1 MFEDDSDDEES
12 SLDQLEQLE
21 PPSEAEGKVGPLEV
35 MYNLPLGSFGLST
48 KESYAIML
56 CGSSALALASASLAS
71 VHTSPG
77 RRIKHKNFIFSIH
90 MHLFPLH
97 IKYLVILTF

>member
-35 MYNLPLGSFGLST
+35 MYNVLFGSFGLST
-48 KESYAIML
+48 KEPIQSCFVRRWRRRHWHL
-56 CGSSALALASASLAS
+56 CTPLLATGLN
-71 VHTSPG
+71 
-77 RRIKHKNFIFSIH
+77 IKNFRFVIH
-90 MHLFPLH
+90 MHLFPFARQIFSDSDL
-97 IKYLVILTF
+97 